1 MKVSRRREDLCQAKS
16 ELSPAFF
23 AGVEEVVSR
32 LLTRLEQRV
41 VCVLQHKL
49 IALVALL
56 FQLRLQGALTEEE
69 IDMTIRVAAC
79 ERGP

>member
-16 ELSPAFF
+16 EPSPAFF

-32 LLTRLEQRV
+32 LLTRLEQRA
-41 VCVLQHKL
+41 VCVPPHKL
-49 IALVALL
+49 GSFVALL
-56 FQLRLQGALTEEE
+56 FQLRLQGALTEEQ
-69 IDMTIRVAAC
+69 IDMAIRVAAC

>member
-1 MKVSRRREDLCQAKS
+1 M
-16 ELSPAFF
+16 
-23 AGVEEVVSR
+23 SR
-32 LLTRLEQRV
+32 LLTRLEQRA
-41 VCVLQHKL
+41 VCVPQHKL
-49 IALVALL
+49 GALVALL

>member
-32 LLTRLEQRV
+32 LLTRLEQRA
-41 VCVLQHKL
+41 VCVPQHKL
-49 IALVALL
+49 GALVALL

-69 IDMTIRVAAC
+69 IDMAIRVAAC

>member
-32 LLTRLEQRV
+32 LFTRLEQRA
-41 VCVLQHKL
+41 VCVLPHKL
-49 IALVALL
+49 GSLVALL